1 MTEKNNIPDNDPDLL
16 LARSYG
22 KIVSGEKSP
31 ADIEDPLLTML
42 LKTRDA
48 AEQIEAVI
56 PVRGQE
62 AGWNRIQDAIAP
74 STKKTAAKVWKFPA
88 RQRVYWAA
96 AAAIALLVF
105 LSILL
110 LRQPDPQLIAESG
123 STISV
128 IELVDGSTATLR
140 PNTQLYKVSISESRH
155 NYALSGEALF
165 DVESIPERIFSVE
178 AGAGRVVVT
187 GTKFNIHD
195 RGERASVYLIE
206 GEVIFETIDRQE
218 SVRLSPGEAAIVD
231 RTKRLTEPFT
241 FEPDEITGWTQN
253 RLVFR
258 EREAGSIFE
267 ELEFHFNIRIE
278 APAEIRQES
287 LGGSIPLDSV
297 DESLQD
303 LGTVLEGR
311 FVQTEEYTYQFRSGQ

>member
-1 MTEKNNIPDNDPDLL
+1 MTEKNNIPDDHPDLL
-16 LARSYG
+16 LARLYG

-48 AEQIEAVI
+48 AEQTEAAI
-56 PVRGQE
+56 AVRGQE
-62 AGWNRIQDAIAP
+62 EGWNRIRDLITP
-74 STKKTAAKVWKFPA
+74 WTKKSTAKVWKLPA

-96 AAAIALLVF
+96 AAAIALLAF

-123 STISV
+123 STISL

-155 NYALSGEALF
+155 SYTLSGEALF
-165 DVESIPERIFSVE
+165 DVESIPERIFSVN

-187 GTKFNIHD
+187 GTKFNLHD
-195 RGERASVYLIE
+195 RGQSTSVYLLE
-206 GEVIFETIDRQE
+206 GEVIFETVDSKE
-218 SVRLSPGEAAIVD
+218 SVRLSPGEAAVID
-231 RTKRLTEPFT
+231 RNKQLTEPFT

-297 DESLQD
+297 DESLKD
-303 LGTVLEGR
+303 LGAVLGGR
-311 FVQTEEYTYQFRSGQ
+311 FVQTEESTYQFRSGM